1 MQELVSEKSEP
12 QPEVLGITYE
22 AFLSKYRSV
31 MLREE
36 IAELTKGDFE
46 KIYFAGSIT
55 DRT

>member
-1 MQELVSEKSEP
+1 
-12 QPEVLGITYE
+12 
-22 AFLSKYRSV
+22 

-55 DRT
+55 DRTSEDL